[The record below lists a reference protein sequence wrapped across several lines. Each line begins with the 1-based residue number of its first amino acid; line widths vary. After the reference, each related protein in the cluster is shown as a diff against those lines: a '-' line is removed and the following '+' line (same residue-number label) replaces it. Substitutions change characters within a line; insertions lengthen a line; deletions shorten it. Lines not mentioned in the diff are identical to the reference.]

1 MKPYNDDFGHEVGDN
16 ALPCLARVE
25 RECSPQHDASMLRQI
40 TASLGV
46 ASLTEETRTLDE
58 LMETANQQ
66 TYRAKRA
73 GKNRVSVVY
82 DTARSKRFAVPYLS
96 PLRHALWGRISF
108 AALPA
113 NRGGTLNMKA
123 LVIVGHGSHLNEDS
137 SLPVYE
143 HAARIR
149 ERFSGEFDEVV
160 ECFWKEEPSM
170 RHVLDTVEAQEVYV
184 VPAFI
189 SEGYFTQQVIPRELG
204 LSGPVTRKG
213 DKTVRYAG
221 PLGTYQG
228 MADVILERAEDLLRD
243 KEIPPGRRA
252 LVLLGHGTD
261 LNKSSGGVIYL
272 NAERIRERG
281 LYDLVEVGFLD
292 QAPEIGEVVENVE
305 AENVVLIPV
314 FIAEGWHT
322 RETIPEDLGLTGAVT
337 ARPDKTIF
345 YGAPVG
351 THPSMAA
358 LIAARARETERAEH
372 EVARGVS

>member
-1 MKPYNDDFGHEVGDN
+1 
-16 ALPCLARVE
+16 
-25 RECSPQHDASMLRQI
+25 
-40 TASLGV
+40 
-46 ASLTEETRTLDE
+46 
-58 LMETANQQ
+58 
-66 TYRAKRA
+66 
-73 GKNRVSVVY
+73 
-82 DTARSKRFAVPYLS
+82 
-96 PLRHALWGRISF
+96 
-108 AALPA
+108 
-113 NRGGTLNMKA
+113 MKA

-149 ERFSGEFDEVV
+149 ERSGGEFDEVV

-170 RHVLDTVEAQEVYV
+170 RHVLDTVEAREVYV

-204 LSGPVTRKG
+204 LSGPVTRKDG
-213 DKTVRYAG
+213 KTVRYAG

-228 MADVILERAEDLLRD
+228 MADVILERAEDLLAG
-243 KEIPPGRRA
+243 KEIPPGRRT

-272 NAERIRERG
+272 NAERIRKRN
-281 LYDLVEVGFLD
+281 LYDTVEVGFLD
-292 QAPEIGEVVENVE
+292 QSPEIGEVVESVE

-322 RETIPEDLGLTGAVT
+322 RETIPEDLGLSGEVT
-337 ARPDKTIF
+337 IRNGKTIF

-358 LIAARARETERAEH
+358 LIAARARETRAVETEREVREAEREAEH